1 MNVLRTLRRLS
12 RSLYARLALAYLA
25 SLLVMSLA
33 TAWIAVGQF
42 DLLGREWLQRNQ
54 LHLASH
60 LATRLTG
67 PLSDGLT
74 SRRARQAVAHIK
86 SINPALSIY
95 VLNSSGQVVGA
106 WADDR
111 CALGTRIEIAPIR
124 RLQSHMPMLPIY
136 ADLPCDDGRN
146 VFSVASI
153 RYGPERHRGYLFVV
167 LEADTDMS
175 VARMWQTSSI
185 SRSLVVAGVGA
196 LLVSAALGLLL
207 FALLTR
213 RFSRLTRAMQRFT
226 EGDHSE
232 RLSMETDDEIGR
244 AARAFNDMAATI
256 EAQVSALREN
266 DRQRRDLVANLSHD
280 FRTPLT
286 ALRGYA
292 EKLRAG
298 APEHNRPDLDAV
310 LANVARLTRLA
321 EQLSLL
327 AGVDAAERELYVETF
342 PVAELIYDI
351 VGKFRPEAE
360 AAGIALTVDCRESLP
375 VAADLELIDRALT
388 NLVDNALRAT
398 DAGGQVICSAMRSA
412 EGVRI
417 QVADTGIGIPAEEI
431 GLVTQRF
438 YRTREGRSRNSGTG
452 LGLAIVAEICSRHG
466 TRLELTSDTSG
477 TTAAFELPLG

>member
-12 RSLYARLALAYLA
+12 RSLYGRLALAYLA

-60 LATRLTG
+60 LAARLAR
-67 PLSDGLT
+67 PLSEGLT
-74 SRRARQAVAHIK
+74 SRPARRAVQHIK

-95 VLNSSGQVVGA
+95 VLNRSGEVVGA

-111 CALGTRIEIAPIR
+111 CALGGRIAIATIR
-124 RLQSHMPMLPIY
+124 RLQSHLPMLPVY

-146 VFSVASI
+146 VFSVANI
-153 RYGPERHRGYLFVV
+153 HYGPQRHRGYLFVV
-167 LEADTDMS
+167 PEADTNMS

-213 RFSRLTRAMQRFT
+213 RFSRLTRAMQRFA
-226 EGDHSE
+226 EGDHSQ
-232 RLSMETDDEIGR
+232 RLSMQTDDEVGR

-266 DRQRRDLVANLSHD
+266 DRQRRDLVASLSHD

-292 EKLRAG
+292 EKLRADV
-298 APEHNRPDLDAV
+298 PEHNRPGVDAL

-327 AGVDAAERELYVETF
+327 ACIDIDERALHVETF
-342 PVAELIYDI
+342 PAAELIHDI
-351 VGKFRPEAE
+351 ANKFRPEAE
-360 AAGIALTVDCRESLP
+360 AAGIVLTVDCVEPLP
-375 VAADLELIDRALT
+375 VAADLELVDRALT

-398 DAGGQVICSAMRSA
+398 DPGGQVTCSAAVTGER
-412 EGVRI
+412 VRI
-417 QVADTGIGIPAEEI
+417 TVTDTGIGIPAEEI
-431 GLVTQRF
+431 GLVVQRF
-438 YRTREGRSRNSGTG
+438 YRTREARSRHAGSG
-452 LGLAIVAEICSRHG
+452 LGLAIVAEVCTRHG
-466 TRLELTSDTSG
+466 TRLELTSDTHG
-477 TTAAFELPLG
+477 TVAAFELPLA